1 MGAPFHPRGTC
12 SRLPAAS
19 ESLPIGKAARGNRSI
34 VGSGED
40 KLTEVQFAE
49 LRRKLSLVS
58 VTAVMGAYRGA
69 YFQCK
74 LEGDRIPSARAIQT
88 LAQAWKE
95 MRGSSKRR

>member
-40 KLTEVQFAE
+40 KLTVVQLAE
-49 LRRKLSLVS
+49 LRRKLF
-58 VTAVMGAYRGA
+58 TMMVMRG
-69 YFQCK
+69 
-74 LEGDRIPSARAIQT
+74 GPSSSWRPIFHFHLARAEFS
-88 LAQAWKE
+88 KS
-95 MRGSSKRR
+95 RGRFSANIEKVSSLGS